1 MRRASMITATAA
13 ATAVTALALVA
24 TFVAIAPRLVES
36 EEERVVRLAVECLER
51 VEASRARLTPAAD
64 MAYTNRCLDVK
75 TLTGTADPNLQRA
88 LDNAPELVPYR
99 LRALERQRHWL
110 ESMDRW
116 RDQGED

>member
-1 MRRASMITATAA
+1 MRLASMITATAVA
-13 ATAVTALALVA
+13 ALALVA
-24 TFVAIAPRLVES
+24 TFVVIVPRLVES
-36 EEERVVRLAVECLER
+36 EEERVVRLAVECLEW
-51 VEASRARLTPAAD
+51 VEASRARLTPAAE